1 MTDARNAASGVETL
15 GTVTA
20 QALNAASGV
29 ETLGTVTAEAR
40 NAASGV
46 EVLGVAGVS
55 AVYVTDIATGARLK
69 TWSSGLLYDIQIT
82 S

>member
-1 MTDARNAASGVETL
+1 MTDAR
-15 GTVTA
+15 
-20 QALNAASGV
+20 NAASGV

-46 EVLGVAGVS
+46 EVLGVLGPG

-69 TWSSGLLYDIQIT
+69 TWSGGVLYDIQIT